1 MQGRKKA
8 SVKTVAIVPAA
19 GFGVRMGSD
28 TPKQFL
34 SIDGVPILAITLRA
48 FHLCNLIDAIVL
60 VVPVKDVGFC
70 RKAIVEPFNLS
81 RVIAVAPGGERRQ
94 DSVRLGLEATEALE
108 ERYDLVVI
116 HDGVRPVISPALI
129 DQTIEK
135 AMTNRAV
142 ITGLPSKETVKE
154 VNRVGEVVNTY
165 DRKRVWLIQTPQV
178 FRYEDIL
185 LAHKTA
191 WQEGWEEATD
201 DASLIEKAGV
211 PVKVTLGSQKNIK
224 VTTPEDLKLARFFLR
239 TRTENL

>member
-1 MQGRKKA
+1 
-8 SVKTVAIVPAA
+8 VAIVPAA

-34 SIDGVPILAITLRA
+34 NIEGVSILAITLRT
-48 FHLCNLIDAIVL
+48 FHLCSLIDAIVL
-60 VVPVKDVGFC
+60 VVPVKDVNFC
-70 RKAIVEPFNLS
+70 RKEIVEQFNLS
-81 RVIAVAPGGERRQ
+81 RVIAVVPGGERRQ
-94 DSVRLGLEATEALE
+94 DSVRFGLEAMEALE

-129 DQTIEK
+129 DLTIEK

-154 VNRVGEVVNTY
+154 VNREEEVLNTY

-178 FRYEDIL
+178 FRYKDIL

-191 WQEGWEEATD
+191 WQEGWEEAND
-201 DASLIEKAGV
+201 DAALIEKTGI
-211 PVKVTLGSQKNIK
+211 PVKVVLGSQRNIK
-224 VTTPEDLKLARFFLR
+224 ITTPEDLKLARFFLR
-239 TRTENL
+239 TQPENL